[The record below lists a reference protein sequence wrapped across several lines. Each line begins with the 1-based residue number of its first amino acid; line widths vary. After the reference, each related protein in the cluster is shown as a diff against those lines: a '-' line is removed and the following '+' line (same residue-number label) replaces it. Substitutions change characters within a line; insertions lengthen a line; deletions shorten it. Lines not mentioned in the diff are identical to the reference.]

1 MGNKFKIYE
10 AARAIFVFACLVMAT
25 YHNITGDLLRA
36 VYIVCLAVLGLV
48 SVKLNPK
55 KEADEPG
62 ARHWWHVT
70 RSYNTSDGVTKFA
83 SSAVATT
90 QKKLPAFALYLQTR
104 DENDIADKDPNS
116 QITITN
122 IAYLGFMTQ
131 GEFVEPMFEAFAD
144 NDPKDL
150 N

>member
-10 AARAIFVFACLVMAT
+10 TACAVFVFACLAMAT
-25 YHNITGDLLRA
+25 YRSITGDMLNA
-36 VYIVCLAVLGLV
+36 VYMVCLAVLGLV
-48 SVKLNPK
+48 SVKLAPV

-70 RSYNTSDGVTKFA
+70 RSYNTAKGVTKFA
-83 SSAVATT
+83 ASAVATT

-116 QITITN
+116 QIRITN

-131 GEFVEPMFEAFAD
+131 GEFVEPMFEAFTEH
-144 NDPKDL
+144 DPKDL